1 MKLAP
6 VMVKFDQYFTP
17 KKNLPYTR
25 FMFFT
30 YNQTNEQTIDE
41 FVTELKSR
49 SRHCEFGTLRD
60 SLIRDWI
67 VAGIQDA
74 KVRERLLRETDL
86 TLDEAI
92 TICRAAEA
100 TKKQVEDRGG
110 SRQVH
115 WVSGNQSDSPKK

>member
-1 MKLAP
+1 
-6 VMVKFDQYFTP
+6 
-17 KKNLPYTR
+17 
-25 FMFFT
+25 MFFT
-30 YNQTNEQTIDE
+30 YSQTNEQTIDK
-41 FVTELKSR
+41 FITELKSR

-67 VAGIQDA
+67 VTGIHHA

-100 TKKQVEDRGG
+100 SKKQVEDRGG

-115 WVSGNQSDSPKK
+115 WVSGNPSNSPKK

>member
-6 VMVKFDQYFTP
+6 VMAKFDKYFTP
-17 KKNLPYTR
+17 KKKLPNTR

-30 YNQTNEQTIDE
+30 YSQTNGQTIDE

-49 SRHCEFGTLRD
+49 SRHFEFGTLRD
-60 SLIRDWI
+60 SLIRVWI

-115 WVSGNQSDSPKK
+115 